1 MSKMNQKKTV
11 PATLTIEYE
20 QLLQRVGKTL
30 HRGRQRV
37 AAALKKESV
46 ITYWEI
52 GRDIIEHEQ
61 GGKEKADYGTNVLSR
76 LARDLTERY
85 GRGFSRSNVVYMRK
99 LYMTYPN
106 SQTLSD
112 QSKHTFMSWKY
123 SCFDIKRTQA
133 KAVDILANAV

>member
-11 PATLTIEYE
+11 PATLTIEY
-20 QLLQRVGKTL
+20 
-30 HRGRQRV
+30 
-37 AAALKKESV
+37 
-46 ITYWEI
+46 
-52 GRDIIEHEQ
+52 EQ

-106 SQTLSD
+106 SQTLPD
-112 QSKHTFMSWKY
+112 QSEHMFMPWKY

>member
-20 QLLQRVGKTL
+20 Q
-30 HRGRQRV
+30 
-37 AAALKKESV
+37 
-46 ITYWEI
+46 
-52 GRDIIEHEQ
+52 
-61 GGKEKADYGTNVLSR
+61 GGKEKADYGTNVLSRLAR

-99 LYMTYPN
+99 LYMTHPN

-112 QSKHTFMSWKY
+112 QLSFS
-123 SCFDIKRTQA
+123 
-133 KAVDILANAV
+133 LNL